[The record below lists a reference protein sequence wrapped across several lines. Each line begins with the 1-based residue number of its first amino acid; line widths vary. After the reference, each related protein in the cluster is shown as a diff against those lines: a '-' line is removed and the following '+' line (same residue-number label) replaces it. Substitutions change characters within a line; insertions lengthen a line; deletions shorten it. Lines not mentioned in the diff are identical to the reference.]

1 LAAPHVLGG
10 KMEEHTLKKRK
21 KWLPSI
27 LFALIFLIGLTLAS
41 YPFFSDWYNR
51 RLQEELII
59 EYDHAVAA
67 ASPEAL
73 EAEREAARVY
83 NESLLGDMVL
93 RDPFDPEAFME
104 TTAEYEERLNMAG
117 NGVMGYIEIPKIN
130 VNLVIFHGTSME
142 VLDKGTGHLENTS
155 LPVGGTGTHAVLSA
169 HTAYAKASLFNDL
182 IKLNEGDLFILTV
195 LDEKLAYEANQ
206 IKVVEPVDTSD
217 LYIDLQEDYVTL
229 VTCTPY
235 GVNSHRLLVR
245 GTRVPYAEEAV
256 AQIQQ
261 EPNNR
266 RLYLII
272 VAAVLL
278 TVIVTI
284 TVKKMR
290 KQWRERNEA

>member
-1 LAAPHVLGG
+1 MCFGG
-10 KMEEHTLKKRK
+10 KMEEHTLKKGK
-21 KWLPSI
+21 KWPPAI
-27 LFALIFLIGLTLAS
+27 LFALIFLIGLALAS

-51 RLQEELII
+51 RLQEKLIT
-59 EYDHAVAA
+59 EYDHTVAA
-67 ASPEAL
+67 ANPEAL
-73 EAEREAARVY
+73 ESEREAARVY

-93 RDPFDPEAFME
+93 RDPFDPDAIRE
-104 TTAEYEERLNMAG
+104 TTAEYEERLNTAG

-130 VNLVIFHGTSME
+130 VNLVIFHGTSTE
-142 VLDKGTGHLENTS
+142 VLDKGVGHLENTS

-195 LDEKLAYEANQ
+195 LDEKLAYEVNQ

-217 LYIDLQEDYVTL
+217 LYVDLQEDYVTL

-245 GTRVPYAEEAV
+245 GTRVPYVEETV

-261 EPNNR
+261 ESNNR

-272 VAAVLL
+272 AAAVLL
-278 TVIVTI
+278 TVIVII
-284 TVKKMR
+284 TVRKMR
-290 KQWRERNEA
+290 KRRRERNEA